1 MTDSERPLDTIDR
14 KIIALLTADGRMS
27 INKLANQVS
36 ISRASAYSRVER
48 LRTSGVIEG
57 FTTAD
62 QPPQGRPRHRHAHLR
77 QRRSARMEDAAAQA
91 PRLAR
96 TGAPRRHA
104 TGTFDFSLL
113 VRVPDMQT
121 LRDVVL
127 ERLQAMPE
135 VRSTQTAFV
144 LDEHR
149 PGGYAKLTIPWW
161 P

>member
-1 MTDSERPLDTIDR
+1 MTESERPLDAIDR

-27 INKLANQVS
+27 INELANQAS

-48 LRTSGVIEG
+48 LRASGVIEG
-57 FTTAD
+57 FTARIDPHKVGLDIAALIFVNAD
-62 QPPQGRPRHRHAHLR
+62 QHGWKTLQHKLLDLPGLEHL
-77 QRRSARMEDAAAQA
+77 AV
-91 PRLAR
+91 
-96 TGAPRRHA
+96 T

-149 PGGYAKLTIPWW
+149 PSAMPD
-161 P
+161 

>member
-1 MTDSERPLDTIDR
+1 
-14 KIIALLTADGRMS
+14 MS
-27 INKLANQVS
+27 INELANQAS
-36 ISRASAYSRVER
+36 ISRASAYTRVER

-57 FTTAD
+57 FTARINPQKVGLDIAALIFVNAD
-62 QPPQGRPRHRHAHLR
+62 QHGWKTLQHKLLDLPGLEHL
-77 QRRSARMEDAAAQA
+77 AV
-91 PRLAR
+91 
-96 TGAPRRHA
+96 T

-149 PGGYAKLTIPWW
+149 PSAMPD
-161 P
+161 

>member
-1 MTDSERPLDTIDR
+1 VTESERPLDAIDR
-14 KIIALLTADGRMS
+14 RIIALLSADGRMS
-27 INKLANQVS
+27 INELANQVS

-57 FTTAD
+57 FTARINPHKVGLDIAALIFVNAD
-62 QPPQGRPRHRHAHLR
+62 QHGWKTLQHKLLDLPGLEHL
-77 QRRSARMEDAAAQA
+77 AV
-91 PRLAR
+91 
-96 TGAPRRHA
+96 T

-149 PGGYAKLTIPWW
+149 PWAMPD
-161 P
+161 

>member
-1 MTDSERPLDTIDR
+1 VTESERPLDAIDR
-14 KIIALLTADGRMS
+14 KIIALLTTDGRMS
-27 INKLANQVS
+27 INELANQAS

-57 FTTAD
+57 FTARINPHKVGLDIAALIFVNAD
-62 QPPQGRPRHRHAHLR
+62 QHGWKTLQHKLLDLPGLEHL
-77 QRRSARMEDAAAQA
+77 AV
-91 PRLAR
+91 
-96 TGAPRRHA
+96 T

-149 PGGYAKLTIPWW
+149 PSAMPD
-161 P
+161 

>member
-1 MTDSERPLDTIDR
+1 MTESERPLDAIDR

-27 INKLANQVS
+27 INELANQVS

-57 FTTAD
+57 FTARINPHKVGLDIAALIFVNAD
-62 QPPQGRPRHRHAHLR
+62 QHGWKTLQHKLLDLPGLEHL
-77 QRRSARMEDAAAQA
+77 AV
-91 PRLAR
+91 
-96 TGAPRRHA
+96 T

-149 PGGYAKLTIPWW
+149 PSAMPD
-161 P
+161 

>member
-1 MTDSERPLDTIDR
+1 VTESERPLDAIDR

-27 INKLANQVS
+27 INELANQAS

-57 FTTAD
+57 FTARINPHKVGLDIAALIFVNAD
-62 QPPQGRPRHRHAHLR
+62 QHGWKTLQHKLLDLPGLEHL
-77 QRRSARMEDAAAQA
+77 AV
-91 PRLAR
+91 
-96 TGAPRRHA
+96 T

-113 VRVPDMQT
+113 VRVSDMQT

-149 PGGYAKLTIPWW
+149 PSAMPD
-161 P
+161 

>member
-1 MTDSERPLDTIDR
+1 MTESERPLDAIDR

-27 INKLANQVS
+27 INELANQAS

-57 FTTAD
+57 FTARINPHKVGLDIAALIFVNAD
-62 QPPQGRPRHRHAHLR
+62 QHGWKTLQHKLLDLPGLEHL
-77 QRRSARMEDAAAQA
+77 AV
-91 PRLAR
+91 
-96 TGAPRRHA
+96 T

-149 PGGYAKLTIPWW
+149 PSAMPD
-161 P
+161 

>member
-1 MTDSERPLDTIDR
+1 MTESERPLDAIDR
-14 KIIALLTADGRMS
+14 TIIALLTADGRMS
-27 INKLANQVS
+27 INELANQAS

-57 FTTAD
+57 FTARVNPNKVGLDIAALIFVNAD
-62 QPPQGRPRHRHAHLR
+62 QHGWKTLQHKLLDLPGLEHL
-77 QRRSARMEDAAAQA
+77 AV
-91 PRLAR
+91 
-96 TGAPRRHA
+96 T

-149 PGGYAKLTIPWW
+149 PSPM
-161 P
+161 PD

>member
-1 MTDSERPLDTIDR
+1 VTESERPLDAIDR

-27 INKLANQVS
+27 INELANQAS
-36 ISRASAYSRVER
+36 ISRASAYTRVER

-57 FTTAD
+57 FTARINPQKVGLDIAALIFVNAD
-62 QPPQGRPRHRHAHLR
+62 QHGWKTLQHKLLDLPGLEHL
-77 QRRSARMEDAAAQA
+77 AV
-91 PRLAR
+91 
-96 TGAPRRHA
+96 T

-149 PGGYAKLTIPWW
+149 PAAMPD
-161 P
+161 

>member
-1 MTDSERPLDTIDR
+1 MTESERPLDAIDR

-27 INKLANQVS
+27 INELANQAS

-57 FTTAD
+57 FTARINPHKVGLDIAALIFVNAD
-62 QPPQGRPRHRHAHLR
+62 QRGWKTLQHKLLDLPGLEHL
-77 QRRSARMEDAAAQA
+77 AV
-91 PRLAR
+91 
-96 TGAPRRHA
+96 T

-149 PGGYAKLTIPWW
+149 PSAMPD
-161 P
+161 

>member
-1 MTDSERPLDTIDR
+1 MTESERPLDAIDR

-27 INKLANQVS
+27 INELANQVS

-57 FTTAD
+57 FTTRINPHKVGLDIAALIFVNAD
-62 QPPQGRPRHRHAHLR
+62 QHGWKTLQHKLLDLPGLEHL
-77 QRRSARMEDAAAQA
+77 AV
-91 PRLAR
+91 
-96 TGAPRRHA
+96 T

-149 PGGYAKLTIPWW
+149 PSAMPD
-161 P
+161 

>member
-1 MTDSERPLDTIDR
+1 VTESERPLDAIDR

-27 INKLANQVS
+27 INELANQAS
-36 ISRASAYSRVER
+36 ISRASAYTRVER

-57 FTTAD
+57 FTARINPQKVGLDIAALIFVNAD
-62 QPPQGRPRHRHAHLR
+62 QHGWKTLQHKLLDLPGLEHL
-77 QRRSARMEDAAAQA
+77 AV
-91 PRLAR
+91 
-96 TGAPRRHA
+96 T

-149 PGGYAKLTIPWW
+149 PSAMPD
-161 P
+161 

>member
-1 MTDSERPLDTIDR
+1 MTESERPLDAIDR
-14 KIIALLTADGRMS
+14 KIIALLTTDGRMS
-27 INKLANQVS
+27 INELANQAS

-57 FTTAD
+57 FTARINPHKVGLDIAALIFVNAD
-62 QPPQGRPRHRHAHLR
+62 QHGWKTLQHKLLDLPGLEHL
-77 QRRSARMEDAAAQA
+77 AV
-91 PRLAR
+91 
-96 TGAPRRHA
+96 T

-149 PGGYAKLTIPWW
+149 PSAMPD
-161 P
+161 

>member
-1 MTDSERPLDTIDR
+1 MTESERPLDAIDR

-27 INKLANQVS
+27 INELANQVS

-57 FTTAD
+57 FTARINPHKAGLDIAAFIFVNAD
-62 QPPQGRPRHRHAHLR
+62 QHGWKTLQHKLLDLPGLEHL
-77 QRRSARMEDAAAQA
+77 AV
-91 PRLAR
+91 
-96 TGAPRRHA
+96 T

-149 PGGYAKLTIPWW
+149 SSAMPD
-161 P
+161 